1 MNQNLYHGQRLNIL
15 FCILL
20 IPFAAIIANLYT
32 LQIHKNSYFRAM
44 AEQQY
49 GSTITIKPPRALIFD
64 RNNVPLVVNVQQT
77 SAFITPNNLKEAEKT
92 KAFLKKYYPQAFERF
107 DRYSKNKNH
116 FMYIKR
122 NLTKEELEIIAQNNL
137 ADIHFIKEPSRYYP
151 HQAFAAIIGMTDI
164 DNNGLLGLESIYNQQ
179 LGGKSSQYHLEQDAR
194 SGHLYFDKQTKIEG
208 NDGTPITLTLDSTLQ
223 FLAFDELQ
231 DTLEKTHARDGAVLI
246 MDPNNGEILA
256 MVQSPLFD
264 PNNREAI
271 DLEITKNKMVTEA
284 YELGSVMKIFLA
296 LAALEEGV
304 VTPDDII
311 DCENRKY
318 AFISGMRI
326 GTHHEHGKITFSE
339 VIELSNNIGTSKVA
353 LKLGNKLYDHLI
365 RCGLGQETGLN
376 FPGEQNGF
384 VNPPSNWSKR
394 SVFSLSFG
402 YEIRLTLLQLARA
415 FAMLANGGILITP
428 QLIKSNTKAPQKTE
442 PLYSQKTLDQ
452 LREMLKKAVT
462 QGTAR
467 RAKIEGY
474 ETMGKTGTACV
485 LVDGKY
491 SMDRNIF
498 TFAGLVERGDYK
510 RVIVTFVREVPKKD
524 ATASTVTVPLFE
536 RIAKKMLIHDK
547 VI

>member
-1 MNQNLYHGQRLNIL
+1 MNQNLYQGQRINLL

-20 IPFAAIIANLYT
+20 VPFCAIIANLYT
-32 LQIHKNSYFRAM
+32 LQVLNTSYYRSM
-44 AEQQY
+44 GEQQY
-49 GSTITIKPPRALIFD
+49 GSTITTKPPRALIYD
-64 RNNVPLVVNVQQT
+64 RNNNPLVINVNQT
-77 SAFITPNNLKEAEKT
+77 SAFIIPNKLKEPEKI
-92 KAFLKKYYPQAFERF
+92 KAFLAQYYPPAYERLG
-107 DRYSKNKNH
+107 RYSKNH

-122 NLTKEELEIIAQNNL
+122 HLSDQEIERIKQHELTT
-137 ADIHFIKEPSRYYP
+137 DIHFLKEPSRFYP

-164 DNNGLLGLESIYNQQ
+164 DNNGLLGLEGIYNHQ
-179 LGGKSSQYHLEQDAR
+179 LGGKPSQYRLEQDAR
-194 SGHLYFDKQTKIEG
+194 SGHYYFDKQTTIEG
-208 NDGTPITLTLDSTLQ
+208 SDGAPMTLTLDSTLQ

-246 MDPNNGEILA
+246 MDPVSGDIMA

-264 PNNREAI
+264 PNNREAV

-304 VTPDDII
+304 ITPEEII

-318 AFISGMRI
+318 AYINGMRI
-326 GTHHEHGKITFSE
+326 GTLHEHGTITFSE

-353 LKLGNKLYDHLI
+353 MRLGEKLYNHLI
-365 RCGLGQETGLN
+365 RCGFGQKTGLD
-376 FPGEQNGF
+376 FPGEQRGF
-384 VNPPSNWSKR
+384 VNPPSNWSGR

-402 YEIRLTLLQLARA
+402 YEMRLSLLQLARA
-415 FAMLANGGILITP
+415 FSLIANNGILVTP
-428 QLIKSNTKAPQKTE
+428 HLIKTQTIKPQPTE
-442 PLYSQKTLDQ
+442 RLYSQKTLDQ
-452 LREMLKKAVT
+452 LREMLRKAVT

-467 RAKIEGY
+467 RARIDGY
-474 ETMGKTGTACV
+474 ETLGKTGTACV

-498 TFAGLVERGDYK
+498 TFAGLVERGNYK
-510 RVIVTFVREVPKKD
+510 RVIITFVREVPKHD

-547 VI
+547 II